1 MYSLLRIYSK
11 VTTVLTYYIKREI
24 LIKGDE
30 LIKPKCQS
38 ASDAP
43 NMIVKG
49 L

>member
-1 MYSLLRIYSK
+1 MYSLLQIYSK
-11 VTTVLTYYIKREI
+11 VTTVLTYIKREI